1 MAFLFFLLKRIIATI
16 PLLIAITL
24 VAFLLVQ
31 AMPGDYASQ
40 WKAQTM
46 SMGGVS
52 EEDAEAQAQA
62 LRVRLGLDKPLYI
75 QYFNWVKNITLY
87 WDLGES
93 FIQQRSVNEAIGD
106 RVPRTLLLAFICY
119 FNAVTIGILAGV
131 YAATHQYQ
139 LGDQLATVFTFLAF
153 SIDSGNELLLL
164 NFSSNEG
171 VYKGRSNCSREITSE
186 VILSFVSKK
195 FFIWLDISRFELR
208 VDDRI
213 RIFFIIN

>member
-31 AMPGDYASQ
+31 AMPGDYATQ

-52 EEDAEAQAQA
+52 EEDAEAQAEA

-153 SIDSGNELLLL
+153 SIPKFIVAL
-164 NFSSNEG
+164 
-171 VYKGRSNCSREITSE
+171 
-186 VILSFVSKK
+186 VILYFCLLYTSPSPR
-195 FFIWLDISRFELR
+195 D
-208 VDDRI
+208 
-213 RIFFIIN
+213 